1 MKGNLQIK
9 SDYQL
14 IQKKKKRPQTNQVC
28 PLHCCSCC
36 VVMLMEPKALCMRG
50 TSVLGEHP
58 SPSHN
63 ISHVTLTFN
72 EDKHSLDSTLKSA
85 INALHTKRGKDEKEN

>member
-1 MKGNLQIK
+1 
-9 SDYQL
+9 
-14 IQKKKKRPQTNQVC
+14 
-28 PLHCCSCC
+28 
-36 VVMLMEPKALCMRG
+36 MEPKALCMRG

-58 SPSHN
+58 SPGHN

-72 EDKHSLDSTLKSA
+72 EDKNSLDSTLKSA